1 MKTKS
6 TLALALLWGSS
17 ACAVAP
23 SADEREVV
31 TTVQAMFDGMRARD
45 AGALRAILCDDAV
58 FASVALVD
66 GRAVTRPSSAKD
78 FLASLGS
85 GDEPWVERM
94 FAPVVDVRGDFAF
107 AQMDYDFH
115 RGDAYSHCGVDQF
128 LLVREQGRWRVACI
142 TYSVVR
148 GAEQSPFG
156 GL

>member
-1 MKTKS
+1 MKHL
-6 TLALALLWGSS
+6 LALVGVLASS
-17 ACAVAP
+17 ACALAP
-23 SADEREVV
+23 RGDTREVV
-31 TTVQAMFDGMRARD
+31 TTVQALFDGMRARD
-45 AGALRAILCDDAV
+45 ADAVGALLCEDAV
-58 FASVALVD
+58 FASVAVVD
-66 GRAVTRPSSAKD
+66 GRAVTRASSAQD

-94 FAPVVDVRGDFAF
+94 FHPVVDVRGDFAF

-115 RGDAYSHCGVDQF
+115 RGDAYSHYGVDQL

-148 GAEQSPFG
+148 GDAQSPFG